1 MHVVFVDTTLTTW
14 PTGGAQTFLVELAQA
29 LVQKDWR
36 VSIITQPGPEVSLVK
51 ALQLAGAEVRS
62 DLWRPVHLPEERG
75 ARLAAWVN
83 SEDPDIYVVSISP
96 DAGWLAL
103 PALNPSIS
111 TVSVAHNDVEAFY
124 APLAHYAPFIDCA
137 VGVSEEIHRKIISLS
152 GVPTER
158 ARHIPYGVPS
168 LTLAEIKHRLEQPG
182 DGVLGIGYVGRLTQE
197 QKRVMEFVP
206 LAKALRKKGLKFE
219 LHLIG
224 DGSDRAPLEEAFKQ
238 HAPDAPVKFWG
249 WLTPDEV
256 KKKLISLDV
265 FILMSDY
272 EGLPVALLEAMGH
285 GLAPVVSSIAS
296 GNTQLVHDGVNGF
309 IVATGE
315 VDTFAERLQTL
326 ALDTQLLNTMRRGAW
341 EKSREYSAERMVDR
355 YVTCFESLTKTGHLR
370 GQREG
375 VTKPYPVMK
384 SCQSPYPLWLRKV
397 KSHLKES
404 LATTRTLPVSP
415 SGRNPLG

>member
-29 LVQKDWR
+29 LVQQDWR
-36 VSIITQPGPEVSLVK
+36 VSIITQPGPELSLVK
-51 ALQLAGAEVRS
+51 ALQQAGAEVRS

-83 SEDPDIYVVSISP
+83 SERPEVYVVSISP

-103 PALNPSIS
+103 PALSPSIS

-124 APLAHYAPFIDCA
+124 EPLAHYAPFIDCA

-152 GVPTER
+152 GVPAER

-168 LTLAEIKHRLEQPG
+168 LTPAEIEQRLAQPG

-206 LAKALRKKGLKFE
+206 LTEALDKKGVKFE

-224 DGSDRAPLEEAFKQ
+224 DGSDRAALEEAFKQ
-238 HAPDAPVKFWG
+238 HAPEAPVQFWG
-249 WLTPDEV
+249 WLSPDEV
-256 KKKLISLDV
+256 KSKLIMLDV

-296 GNTQLVHDGVNGF
+296 GNTQLVHDGENGF
-309 IVATGE
+309 IVSTGE
-315 VDTFAERLQTL
+315 VDTFAERLA
-326 ALDTQLLNTMRRGAW
+326 ALSTDTQLLTKMRRAAW

-355 YVTCFESLTKTGHLR
+355 YVTCFDSLTRTAHAR
-370 GQREG
+370 SQREG

-397 KSHLKES
+397 KSHLKAS

>member
-36 VSIITQPGPEVSLVK
+36 VSIITQPGPEVSLVE
-51 ALQLAGAEVRS
+51 ALQQSGAEVRS

-75 ARLAAWVN
+75 DRLTAWVN
-83 SEDPDIYVVSISP
+83 SERPDIYVVSISP

-111 TVSVAHNDVEAFY
+111 TVSVAHNDVDAFY
-124 APLAHYAPFIDCA
+124 APLAHYAPFVDCA
-137 VGVSEEIHRKIISLS
+137 VGVSEEIHRKIVSVA

-168 LTLAEIKHRLEQPG
+168 LTASEITARLEQPT
-182 DGVLGIGYVGRLTQE
+182 DGVLRIGYVGRLTQE
-197 QKRVMEFVP
+197 QKRVMELVP
-206 LAKALRKKGLKFE
+206 LAKALGQKGVEFE

-224 DGSDRAPLEEAFKQ
+224 DGSDRARLEEAFKQ
-238 HAPDAPVKFWG
+238 QAPEAPVQFWG
-249 WLTPDEV
+249 WLSPDEV
-256 KKKLISLDV
+256 KKRLMQLDV

-296 GNTQLVHDGVNGF
+296 GNTQLVHDGENGF
-309 IVATGE
+309 IVATRE

-326 ALDTQLLNTMRRGAW
+326 ARDTQLLSSMRRAAW

-355 YVTCFESLTKTGHLR
+355 YVACFDSLTKTGHAR
-370 GQREG
+370 RQREG
-375 VTKPYPVMK
+375 VTQPYPVMK
-384 SCQSPYPLWLRKV
+384 SCQSPYPLWLRKM
-397 KSHLKES
+397 KSHLKAS
-404 LATTRTLPVSP
+404 LETTRTLPVSP